1 MYPGSPGHHRKSYI
15 FTFSTL
21 DRGKRKNL
29 RLVQTY
35 KKIFPTCPRVHQTTF
50 VPIWD
55 FFSYL
60 YPALKT
66 WKCMI
71 SRWCPGYLNYWLF
84 SPEIRHLPPIFLD
97 KKVEISKH
105 DQIDPTSTIKIL
117 TKKQKWKNENFK
129 YVAYMHCFKDII
141 NNRENISYILYVC
154 TTVLP
159 PTCIRTAGSCIQL
172 ETNDVT
178 LLSQ

>member
-1 MYPGSPGHHRKSYI
+1 MSGAFFYR
-15 FTFSTL
+15 
-21 DRGKRKNL
+21 
-29 RLVQTY
+29 
-35 KKIFPTCPRVHQTTF
+35 F

-55 FFSYL
+55 FFSFL

-84 SPEIRHLPPIFLD
+84 SPEIRHLPPDFLD

-117 TKKQKWKNENFK
+117 TKKQKWKNKNFK
-129 YVAYMHCFKDII
+129 YVAYMHCFKDHI
-141 NNRENISYILYVC
+141 NNRKYFLHFIRLLLPPKSLILPNLGGHPYSYIHDIYLRNTRIILINKRNYQF
-154 TTVLP
+154 L
-159 PTCIRTAGSCIQL
+159 CIS
-172 ETNDVT
+172 
-178 LLSQ
+178 

>member
-1 MYPGSPGHHRKSYI
+1 MGISGAFFYR
-15 FTFSTL
+15 
-21 DRGKRKNL
+21 
-29 RLVQTY
+29 
-35 KKIFPTCPRVHQTTF
+35 F
-50 VPIWD
+50 VEIWV
-55 FFSYL
+55 FFSFL

-84 SPEIRHLPPIFLD
+84 SPEIRHLPPDFLD

-141 NNRENISYILYVC
+141 NNRKYFLHFIRLL
-154 TTVLP
+154 LP
-159 PTCIRTAGSCIQL
+159 PKSPILPNLGGGPYMYSRHVCSVLWYTCTCIGTGTL
-172 ETNDVT
+172 EYYRLQITGTHMCTHVLHST
-178 LLSQ
+178 YM